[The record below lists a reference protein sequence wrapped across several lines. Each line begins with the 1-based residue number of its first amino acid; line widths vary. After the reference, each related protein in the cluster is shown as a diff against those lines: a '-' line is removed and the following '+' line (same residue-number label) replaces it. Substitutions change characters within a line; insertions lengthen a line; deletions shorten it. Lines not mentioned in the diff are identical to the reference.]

1 MTSTTAPPAI
11 ALRAVTKSFGEVHAV
26 RDVDLQVGQG
36 EVVAYL
42 GPNGA
47 GKTTTIDMVLG
58 LSQPSSGSVSV
69 FGMSPREAI
78 DRGLVSAVLQT
89 GGLLPDLTVLET
101 IRYTAALFPA
111 PLAVDEV
118 LQRAGIAQ
126 LADRKVGKC
135 SGGEQQRVRFAMAL
149 VSDPELIILD
159 EPTAGMDV
167 AGRRTFWENIRAD
180 AGRGRTVVFAT
191 HYLDEADAYADRV
204 VLLRKGEIV
213 ADGTAA
219 EVRALGT
226 GRTVRA
232 TWPGVDESALA
243 GIPQAESVELRGEQI
258 LVQTGDSDT
267 VARHLLNHTPAR
279 DLEIIARGLEDAFV
293 ALTGDQVVPPDP
305 AATEPTATTTTTTT
319 TTSTTRSLR

>member
-1 MTSTTAPPAI
+1 M
-11 ALRAVTKSFGEVHAV
+11 
-26 RDVDLQVGQG
+26 
-36 EVVAYL
+36 
-42 GPNGA
+42 
-47 GKTTTIDMVLG
+47 
-58 LSQPSSGSVSV
+58 
-69 FGMSPREAI
+69 
-78 DRGLVSAVLQT
+78 
-89 GGLLPDLTVLET
+89 
-101 IRYTAALFPA
+101 
-111 PLAVDEV
+111 
-118 LQRAGIAQ
+118 
-126 LADRKVGKC
+126 GKC

-232 TWPGVDESALA
+232 TWPGADQSALA
-243 GIPQAESVELRGEQI
+243 GIPHAQSVEVRGEQV
-258 LVQTGDSDT
+258 LVHTGDSDA
-267 VARHLLNHTPAR
+267 VARHLLNHTPPATWR
-279 DLEIIARGLEDAFV
+279 SSPV
-293 ALTGDQVVPPDP
+293 ASRTPSSPSPGTRPPSPTGSPRPRP
-305 AATEPTATTTTTTT
+305 PTATTA
-319 TTSTTRSLR
+319 STPGSLR

>member
-26 RDVDLQVGQG
+26 RGVDLQVGQG

-47 GKTTTIDMVLG
+47 GKTTTIDMILG
-58 LSQPSSGSVSV
+58 LTQPSSGSVSV
-69 FGMSPREAI
+69 FGMAPREAI

-89 GGLLPDLTVLET
+89 GGLLPDLTVRET

-111 PLAVDEV
+111 PLAVEAV
-118 LQRAGIAQ
+118 LERAGIAE

-232 TWPGVDESALA
+232 TWPGVDESTLA
-243 GIPQAESVELRGEQI
+243 GIPHAQSVEVRGEQI
-258 LVQTGDSDT
+258 LVHTGDSDA

-279 DLEIIARGLEDAFV
+279 DLEILARGLEDAFV
-293 ALTGDQVVPPDP
+293 ALTGDQAAEPDRVASTP
-305 AATEPTATTTTTTT
+305 SPTATTA
-319 TTSTTRSLR
+319 STPGSLR

>member
-26 RDVDLQVGQG
+26 RGVDLQVGQG

-47 GKTTTIDMVLG
+47 GKTTTIDMILG
-58 LSQPSSGSVSV
+58 LTQPSSGSVSV
-69 FGMSPREAI
+69 FGMAPREAI

-89 GGLLPDLTVLET
+89 GGLLPDLTVRET

-111 PLAVDEV
+111 PLAVEAV
-118 LQRAGIAQ
+118 LERAGIAE

-232 TWPGVDESALA
+232 TWPGVDESTLA
-243 GIPQAESVELRGEQI
+243 GIPQAQSVEVRGEQI
-258 LVQTGDSDT
+258 LVHTGDSDT

-279 DLEIIARGLEDAFV
+279 DLEILARGLEDAFV
-293 ALTGDQVVPPDP
+293 ALTGDQ
-305 AATEPTATTTTTTT
+305 AATLDP
-319 TTSTTRSLR
+319 TTSTTSTPRSQR

>member
-26 RDVDLQVGQG
+26 RGVDLQVGQG

-47 GKTTTIDMVLG
+47 GKTTTIDMILG
-58 LSQPSSGSVSV
+58 LTQPSSGSVSV
-69 FGMSPREAI
+69 FGMAPREAI

-89 GGLLPDLTVLET
+89 GGLLPDLTVRET

-111 PLAVDEV
+111 PLAVEAV
-118 LQRAGIAQ
+118 LERAGIAE

-232 TWPGVDESALA
+232 TWPGVDESTLA
-243 GIPQAESVELRGEQI
+243 GIPQAQSVEVRGEQI
-258 LVQTGDSDT
+258 LVHTGDSDA

-279 DLEIIARGLEDAFV
+279 DLEILARGLEDAFV
-293 ALTGDQVVPPDP
+293 ALTGDQ
-305 AATEPTATTTTTTT
+305 AATLDP
-319 TTSTTRSLR
+319 TTSTTSTPRSQR